1 MKKLLKE
8 PLLHFLVIGALLFL
22 VFGVLNPSQ
31 KENEIVID
39 DALVSEL
46 AAKWELT
53 RDRQPTFEEVHGLI
67 GQYIE
72 QEVLY
77 QEALAMNLDH
87 NDEIVKRRLAQK
99 MEFLSDGLAESLQP
113 TSEILQDYY
122 EKRKS
127 NYQKPPVYTME
138 LVYFSNDDQ
147 IKSTNDALVALK
159 TQNPQVLGE
168 NISLPSK
175 YSEQNATIIARD
187 YGSNFV
193 KALDSIPINKWA
205 GPLVS
210 GYGIHL
216 VNISKKEAS
225 RYYSYDEVA
234 EKVRVNYNYDTSND
248 FKKELITNLLKNYKV
263 KFELIDMRLKK
274 ELDEKF

>member
-1 MKKLLKE
+1 
-8 PLLHFLVIGALLFL
+8 
-22 VFGVLNPSQ
+22 
-31 KENEIVID
+31 
-39 DALVSEL
+39 
-46 AAKWELT
+46 
-53 RDRQPTFEEVHGLI
+53 
-67 GQYIE
+67 
-72 QEVLY
+72 
-77 QEALAMNLDH
+77 
-87 NDEIVKRRLAQK
+87 